1 MADHVA
7 VGEVDAAHGV
17 LAGAQQLDGGLGDL
31 PGLHLGGGVEFDI
44 VGRDLDVGLECFVD
58 VAASVAVPEK
68 GDMAELLGLADRK
81 ALESG
86 GAEVLTE
93 RVVDRRWCDQV
104 VGRHQQ
110 VAVVLEHAGEEEVGV
125 AAPIE
130 VVEVRVLV
138 RLTDLNRTVAAEVEE
153 HDGVAVGHGADR
165 VALTVDDDEPVKVLV
180 AVVRLGVHRL
190 DGLARRRKRAPFA
203 VGVAPIA
210 ALDHRPVG
218 FVAVHRDRHTTTAGS
233 DGDIG
238 TGGVEFGDDRFGLLE
253 IGQRR
258 SRVDIASVVEEV
270 EPDSLDALG
279 HGLPHQGVE
288 VRVVAVHV
296 AVGVEAEQVQC
307 RRAGPGDDRLPHIGV
322 ENGARLDGLI
332 HELGALGEDPARTEG
347 VVADFA
353 VAHVVP

>member
-1 MADHVA
+1 
-7 VGEVDAAHGV
+7 
-17 LAGAQQLDGGLGDL
+17 
-31 PGLHLGGGVEFDI
+31 
-44 VGRDLDVGLECFVD
+44 
-58 VAASVAVPEK
+58 
-68 GDMAELLGLADRK
+68 MAELLGLADCE

-93 RVVDRRWCDQV
+93 RAVDRRWGDQV

-130 VVEVRVLV
+130 VAEVRILV

-165 VALTVDDDEPVKVLV
+165 VALMVDDDEPVEVLV

-190 DGLARRRKRAPFA
+190 DGLARRRKRAPFT
-203 VGVAPIA
+203 VGVAPVA

-218 FVAVHRDRHTTTAGS
+218 FVAVHRDRHTTTTGA

-238 TGGVEFGDDRFGLLE
+238 TGGVEFGDDRFGLFE
-253 IGQRR
+253 VGQRR
-258 SRVDIASVVEEV
+258 SRVDIAPVVEEV

-279 HGLPHQGVE
+279 HGPPHQGVE

-307 RRAGPGDDRLPHIGV
+307 RRARPGDDRLPHIRV
-322 ENGARLDGLI
+322 EDCA
-332 HELGALGEDPARTEG
+332 
-347 VVADFA
+347 
-353 VAHVVP
+353 